1 MHAALAAAL
10 YRERP
15 QQLSRAEQ
23 EWDVSQVCPLPI
35 VLGGSAQGMGSTPG
49 IG

>member
-1 MHAALAAAL
+1 MHAALAAAV

-23 EWDVSQVCPLPI
+23 EWDVSQARLP
-35 VLGGSAQGMGSTPG
+35 AKG
-49 IG
+49 IGPTPEC